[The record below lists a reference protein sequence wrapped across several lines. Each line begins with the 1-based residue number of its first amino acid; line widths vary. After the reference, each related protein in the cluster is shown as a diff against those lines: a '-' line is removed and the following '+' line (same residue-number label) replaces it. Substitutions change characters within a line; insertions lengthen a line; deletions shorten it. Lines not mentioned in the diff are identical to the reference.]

1 MPYRICKTFEI
12 ESGHILSKHP
22 DKCAFPHG
30 HTRKV
35 EFVLEAGDLDE
46 NDMVC
51 DFKVIKE
58 LMTDFLDTL
67 DHAMCVNTADPG
79 YKHLQAL
86 YGERIIKFE
95 NEDPTTEVIAKL
107 IYDHF
112 KNALREYASGQ
123 TLKAIPY
130 DLRANLRIVKVRL
143 WETNSSWAE
152 YWEDPPA
159 TTAT

>member
-1 MPYRICKTFEI
+1 MYRVCKTFEV
-12 ESGHILSKHP
+12 ENAHMLSKHP
-22 DKCAFPHG
+22 EKCKFPHG
-30 HTRKV
+30 HSRKIELV
-35 EFVLEAGDLDE
+35 VSASKLDE
-46 NDMVC
+46 ADMVC

-79 YKHLQAL
+79 YKHLLAL

-112 KNALREYASGQ
+112 KTALREYASGQ